1 MSTTTSTVNRCDQ
14 MVTYSCFRW
23 HTLKLSNLN
32 SYILY
37 KERTR
42 SPILQRVFR
51 RNLWKALVFL
61 LPSLQEAV
69 QGGQHKDWPFYK
81 LESISHGKFRALG
94 RRAKL
99 LNNVLFVFLPKKDF
113 SKNRRKK
120 EGSPASSA
128 MSAKLPFAFKI
139 DFSST
144 ILFRT
149 MLLPIFEDTMQII
162 IIIINILNYNY

>member
-1 MSTTTSTVNRCDQ
+1 MMCCLF
-14 MVTYSCFRW
+14 SC
-23 HTLKLSNLN
+23 
-32 SYILY
+32 
-37 KERTR
+37 
-42 SPILQRVFR
+42 
-51 RNLWKALVFL
+51 
-61 LPSLQEAV
+61 
-69 QGGQHKDWPFYK
+69 
-81 LESISHGKFRALG
+81 
-94 RRAKL
+94 
-99 LNNVLFVFLPKKDF
+99 PKKDF

-162 IIIINILNYNY
+162 IIISRTILILCPFQVKLLIYIYFFFFKLHIKPVKKNNFFNNSKRITAGSMAIKIFHCHINKLM